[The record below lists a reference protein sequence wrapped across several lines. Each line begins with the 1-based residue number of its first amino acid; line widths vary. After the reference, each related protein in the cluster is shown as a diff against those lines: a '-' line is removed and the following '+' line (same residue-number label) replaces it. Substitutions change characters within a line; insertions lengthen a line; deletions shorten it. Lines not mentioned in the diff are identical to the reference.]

1 MSESPRVDLITPT
14 LNRAHTLPAVWAS
27 LKTQTEP
34 RFHWIIVD
42 NGSTDD
48 TAEVVRGFEDPR
60 ITFVF
65 ESRRGVNTA
74 RTRGEQEVRS
84 TYVVF
89 LDSDNQLYDDDTL
102 RVMLEAAE
110 SAPAEAGCVGF
121 TCVDDQG
128 REAYSFIEEE
138 RALVTYEDVVCEKK
152 ARGEFLFIY
161 RREALDVAPWP
172 ECNGMECLLHWA
184 IAREYPPFFVRRPA
198 LVYHVGEDS
207 ISGAAG
213 SIARAAEMAP
223 ALALLISDHRDA
235 WLAACPSQYG
245 RYLFYA
251 AMYHALA
258 GQRGDAFRCCIAS
271 LSANGPK
278 IKAIVLLKSL
288 LLPTPLRRKLFTV
301 WAKRARPGF

>member
-1 MSESPRVDLITPT
+1 VDLITPT
-14 LNRAHTLPAVWAS
+14 LNRACALPTVWAS
-27 LKTQTEP
+27 LKSQTES

-65 ESRRGVNTA
+65 EPRKGANAA

-84 TYVVF
+84 TYVIF
-89 LDSDNQLYDDDTL
+89 LDSDNRLYDDDTL
-102 RVMLEAAE
+102 RVMLEAVE

-121 TCVDDQG
+121 TCVDEQG
-128 REAYSFIEEE
+128 REAYSFIKKE
-138 RALVTYEDVVCEKK
+138 RTLVTYEDVVCEKE

-161 RREALDVAPWP
+161 KTEALDVAPWP
-172 ECNGMECLLHWA
+172 ECNGMECLRHWA
-184 IAREYPPFFVRRPA
+184 IAKRYPQFFVRRPA
-198 LVYHVGEDS
+198 QVYQIGGDS

-223 ALALLISDHRDA
+223 AIALLISDHRDA
-235 WLAACPSQYG
+235 WIAACPEQHG

-258 GQRGDAFRCCIAS
+258 GQTRDAFRYCTAS
-271 LSANGPK
+271 WSAKGPR
-278 IKAIVLLKSL
+278 IKGVVLLKSL
-288 LLPTPLRRKLFTV
+288 LLPTSLRRKLFTV
-301 WAKRARPGF
+301 WAKRARVGF